1 MAVLKF
7 KTFEDAEQAL
17 WNFNPDENFF
27 REIHELFIFAAKLN
41 PVVYPR
47 GVFKYKTFE
56 DAQEQRLEWELENA
70 VERRAKSE
78 ERGSK

>member
-1 MAVLKF
+1 MAVLKY

-56 DAQEQRLEWELENA
+56 EAQERRLEWELQNA
-70 VERRAKSE
+70 LDKKRKLN
-78 ERGSK
+78 GPF